1 MLSYKVKT
9 IKRERNINDS
19 LVQAISK
26 NNIIFEGTRRD
37 FRAFILRLKAEAE
50 AEELLLNQAEEKRQ
64 GL

>member
-1 MLSYKVKT
+1 MRSYKVKT

-37 FRAFILRLKAEAE
+37 FRAFILQLKAKDNA
-50 AEELLLNQAEEKRQ
+50 
-64 GL
+64 